1 MTNPYQQIVGLLSQ
15 LNFDEL
21 AALEQRIKSLRA
33 LSSVAYEPSSSPDED
48 TEFFVLSCA
57 SELRTWTKSP
67 APTERE
73 GRLDSPSQ
81 ALGVDYVL
89 DCVFMDLLDTLH
101 SRDMIMVA
109 IEGG

>member
-1 MTNPYQQIVGLLSQ
+1 VTAYQQIVGLLSQ
-15 LNFDEL
+15 LSADEL
-21 AALEQRIKSLRA
+21 AALEKRIKSLRA
-33 LSSVAYEPSSSPDED
+33 LSGNAVSQPSSSPDED